1 MTGRR
6 RAPGTGTWARGTI
19 GWLTMNSATYE
30 DHGIRFEY
38 PEEWDLDVTDD
49 DSIMT
54 VSLQSPGGLAFALVT
69 VDESCPA
76 PAEVAD
82 EALAAMREEYPGLD
96 AMPALETI
104 DGHPAVGHDVEFIS
118 LDMTNACAIR
128 CFRTPRRT
136 VLVFGQWSDLE
147 AELNEPLIQGVRR
160 TLTETDR

>member
-1 MTGRR
+1 M
-6 RAPGTGTWARGTI
+6 
-19 GWLTMNSATYE
+19 MDVATYD

-38 PEEWDLDVTDD
+38 PGEWELEENDEDDV
-49 DSIMT
+49 MT
-54 VSLQSPGGLAFALVT
+54 VSIQSPEGLAFALVT

-82 EALAAMREEYPGLD
+82 EALEAMREEYPGLD
-96 AMPALETI
+96 AVPALETI

-147 AELNEPLIQGVRR
+147 AEVNEPAIQGVRR